1 MHMQTLGELL
11 KEVIGR
17 GGSDL
22 HLCSLS
28 PPIMRHYGK
37 LTKLSTHVIT
47 AEDAAS
53 MIGEILT
60 NEQKQELSI
69 KKSIDF
75 ALEIPMSG
83 NLQRFRCN
91 VYYQRYG
98 VDGVFRVIPSVIP
111 DIAKLN
117 LPKSL
122 ENLTT
127 ISEGLII
134 ITGSAGSGKTTTLA
148 SLINSINSNQK
159 LHIIC
164 IEDPIEYVFP
174 STQCLINQRQVGL
187 HTRSFSSALKAAIR
201 EDPDIIV
208 VGEMRDLETIQMA
221 IMAAETGH
229 CVYGT
234 MHTTGAIKTI
244 DRIID
249 SFPSDQQH
257 QIRTMLADSLRG
269 VIGQQLIVR
278 SDGWGLIPAVETLIV
293 NRPISNTIREGKTH
307 QIQSHMQTGKTLG
320 MQLMDD
326 DLMRLLQEGKIN
338 VENAYE
344 MAMESKTFE
353 PYLRKGEK
361 PLH

>member
-1 MHMQTLGELL
+1 MQTLGELL

-22 HLCSLS
+22 HLCSQS

-37 LTKLSTHVIT
+37 LVKLSSHVIT
-47 AEDAAS
+47 AEEAAL
-53 MIGEILT
+53 MIGEILAP
-60 NEQKQELSI
+60 EQKQELSI

-75 ALEIPMSG
+75 AFELPMSG
-83 NLQRFRCN
+83 AMQRFRCN

-98 VDGVFRVIPSVIP
+98 VDGVFRIIPSTIP
-111 DIAKLN
+111 AITALN

-122 ENLTT
+122 ENFTNVPD
-127 ISEGLII
+127 GLII

-148 SLINSINSNQK
+148 GLINTINKSQK
-159 LHIIC
+159 LHIIT

-174 STQCLINQRQVGL
+174 NDQCLVNQRQVGL
-187 HTRSFSSALKAAIR
+187 HTRSFSTALKAAIR

-229 CVYGT
+229 CVFGT

-257 QIRTMLADSLRG
+257 QIRAMLADSLRG
-269 VIGQQLIVR
+269 VIGQQLLVR
-278 SDGWGLIPAVETLIV
+278 SDGWGLIPAVEILMV
-293 NRPISNTIREGKTH
+293 SRPISNTIREGKTH
-307 QIQSHMQTGKTLG
+307 QIQSHMQTGKSMG

-326 DLMRLLQEGKIN
+326 DLMRLLQEEKITA
-338 VENAYE
+338 ENAYE
-344 MAMESKTFE
+344 QAIENKIFE

-361 PLH
+361 PLR